1 MKSDPKSATLFVGM
15 RGSARFVVLSFSV
28 PSVFAG
34 ATFCQEPASILA
46 KANLKEIKR
55 FAAMPNGLGVR
66 VCSDKFCA
74 KAGTM
79 GVLNSVSSLSDP
91 VTDRPEMNS
100 NTKTWLQLYVDA
112 MTEKDPYKR
121 LALVQELRKIPRHD
135 ESEEI
140 PQESRPRSVP
150 PKIVRR
156 RH

>member
-1 MKSDPKSATLFVGM
+1 
-15 RGSARFVVLSFSV
+15 
-28 PSVFAG
+28 
-34 ATFCQEPASILA
+34 
-46 KANLKEIKR
+46 
-55 FAAMPNGLGVR
+55 MPNSLGVR